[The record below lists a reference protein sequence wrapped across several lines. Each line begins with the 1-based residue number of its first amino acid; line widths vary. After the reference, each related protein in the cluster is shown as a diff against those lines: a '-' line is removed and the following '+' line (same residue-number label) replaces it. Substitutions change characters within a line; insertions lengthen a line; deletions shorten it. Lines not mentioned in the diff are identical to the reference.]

1 MHGPRE
7 RRSVIPEGCQRGRE
21 EPLRRRNSSPSG
33 GQSTVLSPGRSDMHD
48 PNDRKVRQRRLDQK
62 FDSQAHEWKDI
73 YESEDSRSIVLRGRC
88 ERALRLTRQLPLG
101 EGSRALD
108 VGCGAGVMA
117 TELACQGLRVAAV
130 DTVPRM
136 LQLTQERAIHL
147 GLDKSISVTLCD
159 ARGLPFATQTFD
171 LVVALGLISWLDSPL
186 SVLTEMARV
195 CRPGGYAVI
204 TCGNLFRFESLVDP
218 RHTALLEPLRHR
230 VKERLRAKDLDAG
243 RGKPRYSSPR
253 QRWYAPRT
261 FDSMLS
267 SAGLGKVAACTY
279 GFRAPRF
286 FGRRLFPDR
295 FATRFHYRLQA
306 LADAQLPLVR
316 AGGFSYVVLAQK
328 VLDDSYKPLREDILE
343 RESASATVDASAA

>member
-7 RRSVIPEGCQRGRE
+7 RGSVSAEGGRRGGE
-21 EPLRRRNSSPSG
+21 EPAPPPNSSRSG
-33 GQSTVLSPGRSDMHD
+33 RQSTVLSAARSDMHD
-48 PNDRKVRQRRLDQK
+48 PNGRKVRQRRLDQK
-62 FDSQAHEWKDI
+62 FESQAQEWKDI
-73 YESEDSRSIVLRGRC
+73 YESEDPRNIVLRGRC
-88 ERALRLTRQLPLG
+88 ERALRFTRQLHLRK
-101 EGSRALD
+101 GSRALD

-117 TELACQGLRVAAV
+117 TELASQGLRVAAV

-136 LQLTQERAIHL
+136 LQLTQERATRL
-147 GLDKSISVTLCD
+147 GLDESISVTLCD

-171 LVVALGLISWLDSPL
+171 LLVALGLISWLDSPL

-204 TCGNLFRFESLVDP
+204 TCGNLFRFESLLDP

-230 VKERLRAKDLDAG
+230 VKERLRARDLDAG
-243 RGKPRYSSPR
+243 RGKLRYSSPR
-253 QRWYAPRT
+253 SRWYAPRT
-261 FDSMLS
+261 FDSMLFC
-267 SAGLGKVAACTY
+267 AGLGKVAACTY

-286 FGRRLFPDR
+286 FGWEPLPDR

-316 AGGFSYVVLAQK
+316 TGGFTYVVLAQK
-328 VLDDSYKPLREDILE
+328 VLDDRYKPLGEDMLE
-343 RESASATVDASAA
+343 PESAFATEGESAP

>member
-1 MHGPRE
+1 
-7 RRSVIPEGCQRGRE
+7 
-21 EPLRRRNSSPSG
+21 
-33 GQSTVLSPGRSDMHD
+33 MHD
-48 PNDRKVRQRRLDQK
+48 PNDPKVRQRRLDQK
-62 FDSQAHEWKDI
+62 FESEAQEWKDI
-73 YESEDSRSIVLRGRC
+73 YESQDPRSIVLGGRL
-88 ERALRLTRQLPLG
+88 ERALRFTRQLHLS

-117 TELACQGLRVAAV
+117 TELASQGLRVVAV

-136 LQLTQERAIHL
+136 LQLTQERATHL
-147 GLDKSISVTLCD
+147 GLDGSISATLCD
-159 ARGLPFATQTFD
+159 ARRLPFATQTFD
-171 LVVALGLISWLDSPL
+171 LLVALGLVSWLDSPL

-195 CRPGGYAVI
+195 CRPEGYAVI
-204 TCGNLFRFESLVDP
+204 TCGNLFRFESLLDP

-243 RGKPRYSSPR
+243 RGKPRYSPR
-253 QRWYAPRT
+253 RRWYAPRA

-267 SAGLGKVAACTY
+267 SVGLGKVAACTY

-286 FGRRLFPDR
+286 FGWALLPDR

-316 AGGFSYVVLAQK
+316 TGGFSYVVLAQK
-328 VLDDSYKPLREDILE
+328 VLDDTSH
-343 RESASATVDASAA
+343 